1 MTVLFLDTNVPMY
14 AAGRPHR
21 LKQPCLEV
29 LSLAAE
35 HPGRFVT
42 DAEVLQ
48 EILHRNLSIGRRED
62 GRSLVRQ
69 FANLMRGRIEPVLG
83 GDVEY
88 AALLSRELQE
98 LTARDL
104 LHASV
109 ASRLR
114 VDHLVT
120 ADRGFDKVASIVRLD
135 PGDVGSWSREL
146 DLA

>member
-1 MTVLFLDTNVPMY
+1 
-14 AAGRPHR
+14 
-21 LKQPCLEV
+21 
-29 LSLAAE
+29 LAAE